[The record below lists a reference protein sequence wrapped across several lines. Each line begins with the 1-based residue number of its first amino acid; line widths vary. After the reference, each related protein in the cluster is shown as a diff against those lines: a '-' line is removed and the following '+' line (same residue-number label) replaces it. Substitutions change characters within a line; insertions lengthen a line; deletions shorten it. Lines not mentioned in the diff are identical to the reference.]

1 MKKLKAHQQERAPAT
16 PPIEGV
22 GSART
27 VLADKGSLR
36 RAKRR
41 ALVSSAPFRP
51 IHLCDGRLRREHL
64 HGLAAHY
71 QFAGLDAHNFK
82 RPPDQLEPE
91 HIRQYQAYLFRDRKL
106 AANTVNQR
114 TGALRFFFI
123 TVLKKPWSVAEAHT
137 HPRFTI
143 RACENGTQ
151 RQRAPNHSRGRII
164 ETP

>member
-1 MKKLKAHQQERAPAT
+1 MMLEELERRNYSQST
-16 PPIEGV
+16 TRTYLRTIEDL
-22 GSART
+22 AR
-27 VLADKGSLR
+27 
-36 RAKRR
+36 
-41 ALVSSAPFRP
+41 
-51 IHLCDGRLRREHL
+51 
-64 HGLAAHY
+64 Y
-71 QFAGLDAHNFK
+71 FK